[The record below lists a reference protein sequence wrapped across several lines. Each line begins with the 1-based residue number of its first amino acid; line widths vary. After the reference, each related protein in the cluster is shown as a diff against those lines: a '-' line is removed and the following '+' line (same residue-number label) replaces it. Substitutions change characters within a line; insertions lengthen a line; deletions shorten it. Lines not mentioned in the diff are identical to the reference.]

1 MANELNA
8 ALDQVRTMAA
18 SISTIR
24 GSTKG
29 QPVGGIPVTPWV
41 AVFLSDGTSRPMTY
55 GSGTGLIEETHNITI
70 RVYWD
75 LKDAEETEKNLEQM
89 WSLVLAKFAGDY
101 DLGSSVTYSD
111 LVSYS
116 TGFQDISG
124 VSYRILDCTL
134 TVAMH
139 TQVFTR

>member
-1 MANELNA
+1 MANELNT

-41 AVFLSDGTSRPMTY
+41 AVFLSDGTSHPLTY
-55 GSGTGLIEETHNITI
+55 GLGLIEETHNITI

-89 WSLVLAKFAGDY
+89 WNLVLAKFAGDY

-124 VSYRILDCTL
+124 VTYRILDCTL
-134 TVAMH
+134 RVAMH
-139 TQVFTR
+139 IQVFTR